1 MTTDKQQ
8 KITTYTALFV
18 LAVIIATVCIIG
30 IYTFGKNDE
39 IIQGQAEISEYRV
52 SSKVPGRILKFNVRE
67 GQMVHKGDT
76 LAIIEA
82 PEVNAKMEQ
91 AEAVRLA
98 AMAQNKKAEK
108 GARQEQIQA
117 AYELWQKAIVGRE
130 ILEKSFSRI
139 SNLYKEG
146 VVSEQRYDETKAQ
159 YEAAKATEKAAKA
172 QYDLAINGAQEED
185 KKMAAAQVLQAEG
198 VVAEV
203 SSYIDET
210 IVTAYANGEV
220 TEIFP
225 HLGELVGT
233 GAPIMNIAMPEDQWV
248 SFNVRE
254 DYLKNLKVGSE
265 INTYIPALDID
276 AVMKISYIKDI
287 GDYAAWKATKQ
298 TGQYD
303 LRTFEL
309 RAIPL
314 SPINDLKAGMTVLY
328 KINEKQ

>member
-18 LAVIIATVCIIG
+18 LVVIIATVCIIG

-210 IVTAYANGEV
+210 IVTAYADGEV